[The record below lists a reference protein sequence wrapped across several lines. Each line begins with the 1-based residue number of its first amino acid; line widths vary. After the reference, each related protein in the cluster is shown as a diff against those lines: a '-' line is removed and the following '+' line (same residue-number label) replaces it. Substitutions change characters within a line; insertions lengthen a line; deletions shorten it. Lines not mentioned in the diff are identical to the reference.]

1 MKIINIVPG
10 FGGTFYC
17 GNCLRDRE
25 FSYAL
30 KESGHEAVSLPIY
43 LPLTIEN
50 GVIKSDKP
58 IFFSAVEIYIK
69 QKVPFLRNM
78 PKWLEKL
85 LNAPFILKFAAKKA
99 GSTRADGLE
108 EMTISMLNGNEGYQK
123 EELQFLI
130 DFLRDHEKPDVIHL
144 SNALLMGV
152 AKEIKKQLHIP
163 VVCSLQDEDVWVDAM
178 KPSYQQHLWDLL
190 SEKGNDIDAF
200 VAVSHYFAEFMKEK
214 MRIPDEKMHVV
225 HIGIDPS
232 KYNYHQPNI
241 NIPTIGYL
249 SRIYKE
255 NGFGVLVD
263 AFIHLKTTTKYTNAK
278 LNITG
283 GLTGDDKRFVT
294 KQIKKLKKANVFH
307 DVAFIDDFR
316 VEALNDFFKNL
327 SLLSVPVLKGEAFG
341 PYLLESLACGI
352 PIVQPALGA
361 FPEIIA
367 TTKGGFIYDPNTPE
381 ALAEK
386 WVDVFN
392 DQEALLKA
400 SKNGHDAILNTFN
413 TKILTKRMITVYEKV
428 TLKKKKEVF
437 VIE

>member
-1 MKIINIVPG
+1 
-10 FGGTFYC
+10 
-17 GNCLRDRE
+17 
-25 FSYAL
+25 
-30 KESGHEAVSLPIY
+30 
-43 LPLTIEN
+43 
-50 GVIKSDKP
+50 VIKSDKP

-178 KPSYQQHLWDLL
+178 KPAYQQHLWDLL

-249 SRIYKE
+249 SRIYKD